1 MTLEDIKAR
10 IGGTI
15 KRRYNGGKWHDV
27 EVKNE
32 EYANYYFDLINHGY
46 EYQL

>member
-10 IGGTI
+10 VGGSI
-15 KRRYNGGKWHDV
+15 KRRYKTEKWKDV

-32 EYANYYFDLINHGY
+32 DYAHYYFDLTNHGY

>member
-1 MTLEDIKAR
+1 MTLDDIKAR

-15 KRRYNGGKWHDV
+15 QRRYKNGHWQDV

-32 EYANYYFDLINHGY
+32 DYAHYYYDLTNHGY
-46 EYQL
+46 EFRF